1 MKNSR
6 EIEPEVIAATA
17 GPEAPANEHDS
28 VAGGSESVVEA
39 GDAGD
44 PRAGERRRNV
54 KRDREG
60 AALSAPPEDAE
71 ERTFDLS
78 LRPRALG
85 DFVGQERL
93 KKILGMSITAA
104 RQRAEVLD
112 HVLFSGP
119 PGLGKTS
126 LAHIIARELGV
137 NLRATSGPAI
147 ERAGDLAA
155 IVNDLDEGDVLFIDE
170 IHRLAR
176 QVEEVLYPAM
186 EDFELNIVVGKGPG
200 ARSMRLAVKP
210 FTLVGATTRSGLL
223 SSPLRDRFGQHYHLD
238 FYARAELT
246 EIVRRSA
253 SLLGMRLDDSGA
265 HEMAGRSRGTP
276 RIANRLLR
284 RVRDFAQVNQAPIV
298 TREVALAALELLE
311 IDECGFDG
319 MDRAILAAVIDKFD
333 GGPVGVESLAA
344 AVGEEADTIGEVY
357 EPYLLQQGYIART
370 ARGRVATQRA
380 YTHLGRT
387 RRGPL
392 I

>member
-1 MKNSR
+1 M
-6 EIEPEVIAATA
+6 EV
-17 GPEAPANEHDS
+17 D
-28 VAGGSESVVEA
+28 
-39 GDAGD
+39 
-44 PRAGERRRNV
+44 RAQV
-54 KRDREG
+54 G
-60 AALSAPPEDAE
+60 AAGFNAGIEISDASAGTSPGVTAPKAERKGRAVRDANGVGVLPPAE
-71 ERTFDLS
+71 EETVFDLS
-78 LRPRALG
+78 LRPRSLN

-93 KKILGMSITAA
+93 KKILGMSIEAA
-104 RQRAEVLD
+104 RQRGEVLD

-155 IVNDLDEGDVLFIDE
+155 IVNDLDEGDVFFIDE

-176 QVEEVLYPAM
+176 QIEEILYPAM

-210 FTLVGATTRSGLL
+210 FTLIGATTRSGLL
-223 SSPLRDRFGQHYHLD
+223 SSPLRDRFGQHFHLD
-238 FYARAELT
+238 FYGRADLS

-253 SLLGMRLDDSGA
+253 RLLNVRLDDHGA
-265 HEMAGRSRGTP
+265 DEVAGRSRGTP

-284 RVRDFAQVNQAPIV
+284 RVRDFAQVNGAAIV

-311 IDECGFDG
+311 IDACGFDR
-319 MDRAILAAVIDKFD
+319 MDRAILTAIIDKFD

-357 EPYLLQQGYIART
+357 EPYLLQEGFVART

-380 YTHLGRT
+380 YAHLGRT

-392 I
+392 L

>member
-1 MKNSR
+1 MNHADDDLQ
-6 EIEPEVIAATA
+6 P
-17 GPEAPANEHDS
+17 
-28 VAGGSESVVEA
+28 
-39 GDAGD
+39 DAIL
-44 PRAGERRRNV
+44 ERL
-54 KRDREG
+54 KG
-60 AALSAPPEDAE
+60 AAEASKKRADKNRVASPSADVAE
-71 ERTFDLS
+71 QQIDLS
-78 LRPRALG
+78 LRPRSLAEFIGQQRIRKVLG
-85 DFVGQERL
+85 
-93 KKILGMSITAA
+93 IAIAAA
-104 RQRAEVLD
+104 RGRNEVLD

-155 IVNDLDEGDVLFIDE
+155 IVNDLDRGDVLFIDE
-170 IHRLAR
+170 IHRLSR
-176 QVEEVLYPAM
+176 VVEEILYPAM

-200 ARSMRLAVKP
+200 ARTMRLAVKP

-238 FYARAELT
+238 FYSRAELT

-253 SLLGMRLDDSGA
+253 GLLKVRLDDDGA
-265 HEMAGRSRGTP
+265 AELAARSRGTP

-284 RVRDFAQVNQAPIV
+284 RIRDYAQINEAAIV
-298 TREVALAALELLE
+298 TREVTAAALELLE
-311 IDECGFDG
+311 IDQCGFDR
-319 MDRAILAAVIDKFD
+319 MDRAILAAIIDKFD

-357 EPYLLQQGYIART
+357 EPYLLQEGFVART

-380 YTHLGRT
+380 YAHLGRT

-392 I
+392 L